1 MNLTDKMTFAQL
13 INVASY
19 KTSFEGMCFKLH
31 FFSAILSTRLGNFIL
46 DHKMP
51 TISSILDKDNILLP
65 EQLYHRPPEF
75 MYKITFRKLFLPVM
89 CV

>member
-1 MNLTDKMTFAQL
+1 MH
-13 INVASY
+13 NVAPFKY
-19 KTSFEGMCFKLH
+19 KTSFEGKCFKLH
-31 FFSAILSTRLGNFIL
+31 FFSAILNTGLDNFIL

-51 TISSILDKDNILLP
+51 TISSIIDKDNILLP